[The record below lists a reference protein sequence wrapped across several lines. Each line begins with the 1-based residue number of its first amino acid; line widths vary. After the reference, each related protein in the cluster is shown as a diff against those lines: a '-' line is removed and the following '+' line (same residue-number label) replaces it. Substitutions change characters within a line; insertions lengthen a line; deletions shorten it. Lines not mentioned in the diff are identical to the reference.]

1 LVNVP
6 AIDVGLLEANRFV
19 DERLDGGPSLGG
31 EWQGSSAAPEPFC
44 KGFGVI
50 GICNI
55 KSVWWMVRESF
66 TQE

>member
-1 LVNVP
+1 LVHVP

-19 DERLDGGPSLGG
+19 DSVSTEDLLSEGER
-31 EWQGSSAAPEPFC
+31 QGSSAAPEPFC
-44 KGFGVI
+44 NGFGVI